1 MNEKNFELAKKL
13 RRELHAHPELSMEE
27 VWTKQHLMEFMKENT
42 TKWEI
47 VDRGRWFYTY
57 YKGADPKKKIAFRG
71 DFDALPVYDDIEAEW
86 KSQFDGVGHK
96 CGHDGHVANLCLTA
110 LEIEEQGCDNDV
122 YLVFQ
127 HAEEIGGGGA
137 DCAVLMTEANVDE
150 VYSFHTGTGLPWN
163 TVKTKA
169 GPMNCASKGME
180 ITLVGTPA
188 HASTPEHGKNP
199 SLAIA
204 ALINAIPG
212 LIDPAEHKGLIL
224 ATVIQVDIGER
235 AFGVSAH
242 RGQLLLT
249 IRAEIETEL
258 DELQENLVKLTKEQ
272 AEKYGLEYNFAYYD
286 EFPET
291 YNHAE
296 AVDNIVT
303 ACDTLGL
310 DVVLMKEPNRGS
322 EDFGYFTKYA
332 TGARFYIGNGMDY
345 PAIHD
350 AKFDFIDEQ
359 MKTAT
364 AIFLELIK

>member
-1 MNEKNFELAKKL
+1 MNEKNFELAKTL

-27 VWTKQHLMEFMKENT
+27 AWTKQHLMDFLKANT

-47 VDRGRWFYTY
+47 VDRGRWFYAKY
-57 YKGADPKKKIAFRG
+57 SGAAPKKKIAFRG
-71 DFDALPVYDDIEAEW
+71 DFDALPVYDDIDAPW
-86 KSQFDGVGHK
+86 KSQFEGVGHK

-110 LEIEEQGCDNDV
+110 MEIEEQGCDNDV

-127 HAEEIGGGGA
+127 HAEEIGGGGEE
-137 DCAVLMTEANVDE
+137 CAVLMEEANIDE
-150 VYSFHTGTGLPWN
+150 VYSFHTGTGLPVD

-180 ITLVGTPA
+180 ITLVGAPA

-212 LIDPAEHKGLIL
+212 FIDPATHKGLIL

-242 RGQLLLT
+242 KGKLLLT
-249 IRAEIETEL
+249 IRAEVEAEL
-258 DELQENLVKLTKEQ
+258 DELQENLVNLTKEQ
-272 AEKYGLEYNFAYYD
+272 AELYGLEYGFAYYD

-291 YNHAE
+291 YNHAA
-296 AVDNIVT
+296 AVDRIL
-303 ACDTLGL
+303 AAAETLDL
-310 DVVLMKEPNRGS
+310 DVVLMSEPQRGS
-322 EDFGYFTKYA
+322 EDFGHFTKNT
-332 TGARFYIGNGMDY
+332 TGARFYIGNGVDY
-345 PAIHD
+345 PPIHD
-350 AKFDFIDEQ
+350 SKFDFVDDQ

-364 AIFLELIK
+364 SIFMELIK